1 MCHSWVR
8 IPWVTRGI
16 VNVLGDPPPPPPPPQ
31 KKGSVNEIHGQ
42 FCDAYTG
49 FTFEE
54 KDIILSLYKGILS
67 ILGIDVKY

>member
-16 VNVLGDPPPPPPPPQ
+16 VNVLDDPPQ
-31 KKGSVNEIHGQ
+31 RKGSVNEIHGQ

-54 KDIILSLYKGILS
+54 NPFP
-67 ILGIDVKY
+67 V